1 MALEVQASSPFS
13 PSILVQDAAQQKGL
27 SAANV
32 EMHASNSSTLH
43 PEDKVEDRS
52 TDPSVAGETEDAQ
65 MDMPNTEDSLDRID
79 AARAGDILQAAQRLR
94 QEAAPAELSVHSWK
108 LVYSLRASD
117 PRRKHGDLTITDPRD
132 GKHIYSIKSL
142 KRKLGTDDADTM
154 MVAVPSEGPPSSRVR
169 RSHLRDSHES
179 DSPSRPS
186 VGSSSFP
193 LSHLPSL
200 PRPEGAGGD
209 GDLEHDGREEEED
222 EDEDE
227 EALLD
232 PVSSATAAAA
242 SAAAG
247 AVGTGAAGVTDESI
261 SGIALRTADGA
272 GGTFTTTSS
281 AAAAHLQLLPPNWSA
296 VRHSCPGGAHYFKY
310 HGPNGEVTKSR
321 ADAWIK
327 AAASERG
334 QRDLPPRV
342 LPDGGGR
349 QSPSSAESSA
359 DTNDADGEAA
369 GIAAASAGEEELVT
383 GQRVLAYGASPT
395 GEWAQFQAIV
405 RGASKRAP
413 NRFTVRYV
421 ATKHGDTLPLAL
433 PQPVSFEPRRLAR
446 RMHAI
451 PRSFPCPPRSRTR
464 GSPAHRFGAGSR
476 KRHPPL
482 TSPEPSP

>member
-1 MALEVQASSPFS
+1 MALEVQAPALL

-27 SAANV
+27 SAVAWKC
-32 EMHASNSSTLH
+32 MHPTAPAPCT

-200 PRPEGAGGD
+200 PR
-209 GDLEHDGREEEED
+209 L
-222 EDEDE
+222 
-227 EALLD
+227 
-232 PVSSATAAAA
+232 TA
-242 SAAAG
+242 
-247 AVGTGAAGVTDESI
+247 
-261 SGIALRTADGA
+261 
-272 GGTFTTTSS
+272 
-281 AAAAHLQLLPPNWSA
+281 
-296 VRHSCPGGAHYFKY
+296 
-310 HGPNGEVTKSR
+310 
-321 ADAWIK
+321 
-327 AAASERG
+327 
-334 QRDLPPRV
+334 
-342 LPDGGGR
+342 
-349 QSPSSAESSA
+349 
-359 DTNDADGEAA
+359 
-369 GIAAASAGEEELVT
+369 
-383 GQRVLAYGASPT
+383 
-395 GEWAQFQAIV
+395 QA
-405 RGASKRAP
+405 
-413 NRFTVRYV
+413 
-421 ATKHGDTLPLAL
+421 
-433 PQPVSFEPRRLAR
+433 AR
-446 RMHAI
+446 R
-451 PRSFPCPPRSRTR
+451 P
-464 GSPAHRFGAGSR
+464 GAR
-476 KRHPPL
+476 RP
-482 TSPEPSP
+482 